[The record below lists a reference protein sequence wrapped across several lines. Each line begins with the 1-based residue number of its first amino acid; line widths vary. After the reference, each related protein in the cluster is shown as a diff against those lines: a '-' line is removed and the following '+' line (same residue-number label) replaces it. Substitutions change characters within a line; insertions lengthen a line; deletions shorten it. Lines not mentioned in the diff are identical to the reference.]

1 VGAVSTSAPNN
12 LSRDRSP
19 CVGRLFLVTGL
30 IVAATCIAGCN
41 SEKAGPHAP
50 ATESA
55 RPAASPDGAGTES
68 GLVSS
73 DIPAD
78 APAADQLASED
89 LVRAVKDSD
98 LAPPSAEPRDFSGI
112 WFPDRAYKDGT
123 REKPQYLPGKEPPK
137 PQLAEGEA
145 LASDSVLCLPSVR
158 FGGSGGGML
167 DLYVQNERELV
178 HFSEE
183 NADRRQILIGAQHPQ
198 ALTPSVVGHSVAHWE
213 ADTLVVDTVGL
224 METDVLKHR
233 EARKASSLHV
243 VERIRKVRGGHY
255 LEHQVTYDDPATFVK
270 PYTTTWG
277 ERWRPDMN
285 IGEHVCEEGFDRF
298 QIVNGRVIT
307 PNTSRSETK

>member
-1 VGAVSTSAPNN
+1 VGVA
-12 LSRDRSP
+12 
-19 CVGRLFLVTGL
+19 RLFFVTGL
-30 IVAATCIAGCN
+30 IVAATGIAGCN
-41 SEKAGPHAP
+41 SEKAGPGAP
-50 ATESA
+50 STESA
-55 RPAASPDGAGTES
+55 RPAASPTGADTES

-112 WFPDRAYKDGT
+112 WFPDRTYKDGT

-137 PQLAEGEA
+137 PKLAEGEA

-183 NADRRQILIGAQHPQ
+183 NADRRQILIGAKHPQ

-213 ADTLVVDTVGL
+213 ENTLVVDTVGL
-224 METDVLKHR
+224 MGTDVLKNG

-243 VERIRKVRGGHY
+243 VERIRKVRDGHY
-255 LEHQVTYDDPATFVK
+255 LEHQITYEDPATFVK